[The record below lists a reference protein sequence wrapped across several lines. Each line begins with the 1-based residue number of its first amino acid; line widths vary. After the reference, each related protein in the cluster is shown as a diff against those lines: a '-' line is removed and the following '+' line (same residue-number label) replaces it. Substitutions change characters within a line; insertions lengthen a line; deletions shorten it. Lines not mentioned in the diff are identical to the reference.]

1 MRIWIVTLM
10 LALGGIQV
18 APPNNGVI
26 EGRVIRASNGAPVV
40 GARVVLVPPP
50 APRPPASA
58 VPAPGVP
65 APNPPADAP
74 QRVVVNQ
81 NLNGQIVT
89 STADVPPG
97 TRIQVQNG
105 QIVTV
110 NAAGVVTGVLNT
122 TPVNE
127 IAVVT
132 DDDGKFSFRNLEP
145 GRYTL

>member
-10 LALGGIQV
+10 LALGGSQV
-18 APPNNGVI
+18 TPPNNGII
-26 EGRVIRASNGAPVV
+26 EGRVIRASNGAPVI

-50 APRPPASA
+50 APRPPAPAGPASA
-58 VPAPGVP
+58 APAPGVP

-132 DDDGKFSFRNLEP
+132 DD
-145 GRYTL
+145 